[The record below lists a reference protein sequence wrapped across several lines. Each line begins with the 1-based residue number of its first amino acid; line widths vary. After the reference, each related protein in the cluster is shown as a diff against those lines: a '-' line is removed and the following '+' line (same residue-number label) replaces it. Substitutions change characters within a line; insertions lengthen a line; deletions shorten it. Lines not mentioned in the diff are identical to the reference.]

1 MEVPT
6 TDSALVADQDLDTRL
21 PTTPNLSL
29 ILERKEIRE
38 HTPKKKTKKQRF
50 MLKFFTKCLYFL
62 PWKPSN

>member
-38 HTPKKKTKKQRF
+38 HTPKKKKKKKKKVYVEIFHKMSLFSSLETQ
-50 MLKFFTKCLYFL
+50 
-62 PWKPSN
+62 